1 MEKTF
6 EPNYTLDVGDVVLI
20 AEGGYGLVWED
31 KEKYVEIIG
40 KGEYFGREGVR
51 VKPYQCKLET
61 LEDGTGEMGVNG
73 VIGYETFGDAPMILL
88 NTFDENVKGDE
99 SPTPTRIKIRVNTS
113 THEYQG
119 LYCGAVIDGHLGIN
133 GEAYFKHNGKD
144 WMLDAGDFQVVGEET
159 GPVSALD
166 KQVSGGHYKGCKI
179 QPVEYIHANGLDYF
193 QGNVVKYVTRHKL
206 KNGKADI
213 EKAIHYLELILEL
226 QYGE

>member
-1 MEKTF
+1 MESV
-6 EPNYTLDVGDVVLI
+6 LDYDYSSLIIGDVILV
-20 AEGGYGLVWED
+20 AQGGYGLVWED

-40 KGEYFGREGVR
+40 KGDYFGREGVR

-61 LEDGTGEMGVNG
+61 LKDGSGEMGVGG
-73 VIGYETFGDAPMILL
+73 VIGYESFGESPLVLL
-88 NTFDENVKGDE
+88 NTSDEEVPEWDDDI
-99 SPTPTRIKIRVNTS
+99 PTSSN
-113 THEYQG
+113 
-119 LYCGAVIDGHLGIN
+119 L
-133 GEAYFKHNGKD
+133 
-144 WMLDAGDFQVVGEET
+144 
-159 GPVSALD
+159 SALN

-179 QPVEYIHANGLDYF
+179 QPIEYIHANDLDYF